1 MFFDIDCNIGCPW
14 YTYRYLFWVS
24 PDSNNSSEK
33 GCPWY
38 TYRYLFWVFADSY
51 NSSVKG
57 CPGIAEQPFTGVCL
71 V

>member
-1 MFFDIDCNIGCPW
+1 MFFDIDYNISCPR
-14 YTYRYLFWVS
+14 YTYRYS
-24 PDSNNSSEK
+24 
-33 GCPWY
+33 
-38 TYRYLFWVFADSY
+38 FWVFADSK